1 MGEKSRNTSISVT
14 RRQLNEALRIS
25 EKAMTSW
32 ILQETMPTYMYT
44 RVRDARELI
53 SRVRNG
59 APIIETE
66 QQ

>member
-1 MGEKSRNTSISVT
+1 MDESSRDTSIPVT
-14 RRQLNEALRIS
+14 REQLNEALRIS

-32 ILQETMPTYMYT
+32 ILRKTMPTYMYT
-44 RVRDARELI
+44 RVRDARGLI